1 MFIYIGLYVAFLFTI
16 AVYFHSLIVCIFK
29 SCKLLWY
36 YHKGFEILFALMQF
50 ERQNIIKIKSSI
62 PHVHV
67 SKTNWLS
74 RLNKEECRTCSSLIL
89 SFFCAAHTCIRYKKK
104 MNVTSMPYFFQ
115 KVAVNISGIGLIN
128 NKILHLYVFVKVNF
142 YIFNLRKA
150 LLDSSFM

>member
-1 MFIYIGLYVAFLFTI
+1 MKALFATIHKLYFLIYSDIKYLFNSYYLYLILLTI
-16 AVYFHSLIVCIFK
+16 AVHFHSLIVCIFK

-74 RLNKEECRTCSSLIL
+74 RLNTEEYGTCSSLIL
-89 SFFCAAHTCIRYKKK
+89 SFFCAAYTCIRYKKK
-104 MNVTSMPYFFQ
+104 INVTSMPYFLS
-115 KVAVNISGIGLIN
+115 KSGCQ
-128 NKILHLYVFVKVNF
+128 YF
-142 YIFNLRKA
+142 
-150 LLDSSFM
+150 

>member
-1 MFIYIGLYVAFLFTI
+1 MKALLPTIHKLYLLIHSDIKYLIKSYNDCSFYLYLILLTI
-16 AVYFHSLIVCIFK
+16 AVHFHSLIVCIFK

-74 RLNKEECRTCSSLIL
+74 RLNTEEYGTCSSHIL
-89 SFFCAAHTCIRYKKK
+89 SFFCAAYTCIRYKKK
-104 MNVTSMPYFFQ
+104 INVTSMPYFLS
-115 KVAVNISGIGLIN
+115 KSGCQ
-128 NKILHLYVFVKVNF
+128 YF
-142 YIFNLRKA
+142 
-150 LLDSSFM
+150 

>member
-1 MFIYIGLYVAFLFTI
+1 MKALFATIHKLYFLIYSDIKYLFNSYYLYLILLTI
-16 AVYFHSLIVCIFK
+16 AVHFHSLIVCIFK

-74 RLNKEECRTCSSLIL
+74 RLNTEEYGTCSSLIL
-89 SFFCAAHTCIRYKKK
+89 SFFCAAYTCIIYKKK
-104 MNVTSMPYFFQ
+104 INVTSMPYFLS
-115 KVAVNISGIGLIN
+115 KSGCQ
-128 NKILHLYVFVKVNF
+128 YF
-142 YIFNLRKA
+142 
-150 LLDSSFM
+150 